1 MTAPPS
7 LFAAILSIG
16 NGVGGEEVAK
26 EKKMRRENSFL
37 SLWVPPLALSSYL
50 GSHAGPLN
58 GVFLNPQNPNLD
70 PSPSSSLLS
79 QPCLLE
85 SFPSHK
91 YHQSLELGNRERQNG
106 LTGSDSGFRTERISG
121 VPSWMIIPHQNI
133 ISIVL
138 SSRSNTHK
146 VVFFF

>member
-16 NGVGGEEVAK
+16 NRVGGEEVAE

-70 PSPSSSLLS
+70 PPQLLT
-79 QPCLLE
+79 
-85 SFPSHK
+85 SFPALPIRVIS
-91 YHQSLELGNRERQNG
+91 QSQIPSELGVREQG
-106 LTGSDSGFRTERISG
+106 ETEWAHRE
-121 VPSWMIIPHQNI
+121 
-133 ISIVL
+133 
-138 SSRSNTHK
+138 
-146 VVFFF
+146 